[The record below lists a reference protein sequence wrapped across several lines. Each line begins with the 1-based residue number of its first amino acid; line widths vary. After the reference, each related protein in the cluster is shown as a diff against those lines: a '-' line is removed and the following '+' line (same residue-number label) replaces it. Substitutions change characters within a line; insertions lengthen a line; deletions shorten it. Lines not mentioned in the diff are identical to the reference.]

1 MEPSHNTTDLT
12 ILLND
17 LVKINNDRVEGYRK
31 AEQQAK
37 GNTDLQSIFKE
48 KTHQSLNFTAE
59 LKHYIRLLGHDYN
72 SDTTFAGKVFRT
84 WMDVKNTF
92 KPNNTTSILDSCE
105 FGEDAAIKA
114 YDNALRSDTE
124 ISAEIR
130 QHILEQQTAIK
141 KSYDLIKRYRDLN
154 LNLFKYNKGFTS

>member
-1 MEPSHNTTDLT
+1 MNHSNNNTDLT
-12 ILLND
+12 LLLND
-17 LVKINNDRVEGYRK
+17 LVKINNDRFEGYRK

-37 GNTDLQSIFKE
+37 DTDLQSIFKD
-48 KTHQSLNFTAE
+48 KSCQSLVFITE
-59 LKHYIRLLGHDYN
+59 LKHYIKVLGHDYN
-72 SDTTFAGKVFRT
+72 HDTTFAGKVFRK
-84 WMDVKNTF
+84 WMDIKNTF

-141 KSYDLIKRYRDLN
+141 KSYDFIRRYRDLN
-154 LNLFKYNKGFTS
+154 LNLFKYNKGFTF

>member
-1 MEPSHNTTDLT
+1 MDYSQKNTDLT

-17 LVKINNDRVEGYRK
+17 LVKINNDRFEGYRK

-37 GNTDLQSIFKE
+37 DNTDLQSIFKD
-48 KTHQSLNFTAE
+48 KSHQSLDFTTV
-59 LKHYIRLLGHDYN
+59 LKHYIEKLGHNYN
-72 SDTTFAGKVFRT
+72 NDTTFAGKVFRT
-84 WMDVKNTF
+84 WMDIKNTF
-92 KPNNTTSILDSCE
+92 KPNNATSILDSCE

-114 YDNALRSDTE
+114 YDNALKSDTE

-141 KSYDLIKRYRDLN
+141 KSYDLIRRYRDLN